1 MKKSPIS
8 APANDL
14 SRQWANVI
22 KRRSFLAGLSVA
34 GCSFSSGALLAD
46 DDRKHKDQKLPKGDV
61 AILKFLC
68 AAELVESDF
77 WQQYNELGGVDGG
90 NPAYIAALENLDSD
104 MPQYISDNTDDEMS
118 HAAFLNAF
126 LVSRGEQPV
135 NLDAFRTLPSSKA
148 TGAKQIGR
156 LTNLMNLTV
165 DTSWY
170 TRYRSAQN
178 PDLGGGPFPQAVK
191 IAGQPAIPV
200 DDSDTP
206 PGQSQPVPPTTA
218 QQSRMQA
225 IANTAGFHFATFDQA
240 GSSVYTNLI
249 LNVTD
254 PVTLRV
260 LVSIMGV
267 EVNHFAVWHDKAG
280 NAVSQPL
287 AGVVDPQTGVTFP
300 DLNSPS
306 LGELF
311 QTNLIMPEPCQFL
324 NPNLPKCSVI
334 RPSLK
339 ANAGAVVTANAIV
352 ASQIFLGQPAAFFE
366 AVSEL
371 AHAADAARSERSGR
385 DD

>member
-1 MKKSPIS
+1 MKKSAIS
-8 APANDL
+8 TPADEL
-14 SRQWANVI
+14 SQHWQNVI
-22 KRRSFLAGLSVA
+22 RRRSFLSGLSVA
-34 GCSFSSGALLAD
+34 GASLSAGVLMAD
-46 DDRKHKDQKLPKGDV
+46 DRGKDNRKLPKGDV
-61 AILKFLC
+61 AIIKFLA

-77 WQQYNELGGVDGG
+77 WQQYNELGGVNGG
-90 NPAYIAALENLDSD
+90 NPAYIAALQNLDGD

-126 LVSRGEQPV
+126 LVSRGEEAV

-170 TRYRSAQN
+170 TRYRSTQN

-191 IAGQPAIPV
+191 IANQPAIPV
-200 DDSDTP
+200 SDADTP
-206 PGQSQPVPPTTA
+206 PGQPQPVPPGNA

-254 PVTLRV
+254 PVVLRV

-267 EVNHFAVWHDKAG
+267 EVNHFAIWHDKAG

-287 AGVVDPQTGVTFP
+287 AGVMDPETGVTFP
-300 DLNSPS
+300 DLNSPPFG
-306 LGELF
+306 GELF

-324 NPNLPKCSVI
+324 DPTMPECAII

-339 ANAGAVVTANAIV
+339 GQAGAVATATAI
-352 ASQIFLGQPAAFFE
+352 ANSQIFLGQPAAFFD
-366 AVSEL
+366 AIGAL
-371 AHAADAARSERSGR
+371 AQAADRARPGR
-385 DD
+385 GGGDD

>member
-1 MKKSPIS
+1 MKKSAIPS
-8 APANDL
+8 PADQL
-14 SRQWANVI
+14 SRHWHNVI
-22 KRRSFLAGLSVA
+22 RRRSFLSGLSMA
-34 GCSFSSGALLAD
+34 SASLSGGALLAD
-46 DDRKHKDQKLPKGDV
+46 EGGHDSQKLPRGDV
-61 AILKFLC
+61 AIIKFLA

-77 WQQYNELGGVDGG
+77 WQQYNELGGVNGG
-90 NPAYIAALENLDSD
+90 NPAYIAALENLDGD
-104 MPQYISDNTDDEMS
+104 MPQYIADNTDDEMS

-126 LVSRGEQPV
+126 LASRGEQPV

-156 LTNLMNLTV
+156 LTNLMKLTV

-170 TRYRSAQN
+170 TRYRSTQN
-178 PDLGGGPFPQAVK
+178 PDLGGGPFRQAVN
-191 IAGQPAIPV
+191 IVGEPAIPV
-200 DDSDTP
+200 NDADTP
-206 PGQSQPVPPTTA
+206 PNQAQPVPPTNA

-254 PVTLRV
+254 PVVLRV

-287 AGVVDPQTGVTFP
+287 AGVVDPETGVTFP
-300 DLNSPS
+300 DLNSHPG
-306 LGELF
+306 GEEF
-311 QTNLIMPEPCQFL
+311 QTNLIFPEPCQFL
-324 NPNLPKCSVI
+324 NPNFPACSII
-334 RPSLK
+334 RPSSK

-352 ASQIFLGQPAAFFE
+352 ASQIFLGQPPAFFE
-366 AVSEL
+366 ALGEL
-371 AHAADAARSERSGR
+371 AQAADAARPGKNGGE
-385 DD
+385 D